1 MAVWIFMK
9 KRRNDSSLVP
19 LAIVI
24 AAAVLRIAIMGA
36 LSGREQAAVDDVT
49 AEGIAYLEAL
59 EQKDPA
65 AVMQVRQQI
74 YDAKIDAQRD
84 QLGAQLNNGSTDPFS
99 LFQNYVL
106 MGDSRAVGF
115 WYHNYLEKGR
125 TFCDGGHTIRKL
137 EEYMDTVVSMEPT
150 AVYLTYGLNDCSSGY
165 WDSIDAWITQYMQ
178 LVQELKQ
185 RLPDATVVVSSIP
198 QVNSD
203 AYAKSTRWKGRD
215 DWNVAL
221 KKACK
226 DNGVTYAECS
236 QILVD
241 HPNYLDPV
249 DGHHFR
255 KEFYPYWASCLVAA
269 MLMEGA
275 A

>member
-1 MAVWIFMK
+1 MS
-9 KRRNDSSLVP
+9 KRRNELPIVPAAIILV
-19 LAIVI
+19 V
-24 AAAVLRIAIMGA
+24 AVLLIAIMGA
-36 LSGREQAAVDDVT
+36 LSGRENET
-49 AEGIAYLEAL
+49 AEDITAAGIAYLESL
-59 EQKDPA
+59 EQKDPSV
-65 AVMQVRQQI
+65 VMQVRQDI

-84 QLGAQLNNGSTDPFS
+84 QLVRQLNSGDMDPFS
-99 LFQNYVL
+99 LFQDYVL

-115 WYHNYLEKGR
+115 WYHNYLEKDR
-125 TFCDGGHTIRKL
+125 TFCDGGHTIRQL
-137 EEYMDTVVSMEPT
+137 EEYMDSVVSMEPS

-165 WDSIDAWITQYMQ
+165 WDSIDVWVSEYMQ

-185 RLPDATVVVSSIP
+185 RLPEATVVVSSIP

-203 AYAKSTRWKGRD
+203 AYSKSTRWKALD
-215 DWNVAL
+215 DWNTAL
-221 KKACK
+221 KKACQE
-226 DNGVTYAECS
+226 NSVTYAECS
-236 QILVD
+236 QILID